1 MRLKLLAALALGLG
15 LSVGFAQTRTLIIA
29 QGTDPTSLD
38 APLATDSPS
47 GTVSRHVVEPLFD
60 YTPDGKIVPLL
71 VERFSFSSD
80 RRALTLNLRRGIKF
94 HDGTDFNAEAV
105 KFNLERLISPE
116 LASSFAFLLR
126 GRISA
131 FEVVDAHTLRLRMPE
146 PFAPV
151 LAHLSHGSTSIQSP
165 TAIRRLGAS
174 YRDNPVGTGPYKFD
188 RWQKGQFVELVRNDD
203 YWGNKPAI
211 ERLRFLAVPE
221 ATTRMALVETG
232 QAHVAVR
239 VPPQDVQRLSARPE
253 IDVVTTPSVRTIYLY
268 FNQTKKPFDD
278 VRVRR
283 AINHAINKEEIVKFV
298 LGGFGRASDA
308 PIGPGIFGYTKIGG
322 YDYNP
327 NLARQLLAQAG
338 FNAQNP
344 LRFTLSSPNGRYLQD
359 IRVAEAIQSQLR
371 AVGVQ
376 AQIQTL
382 EWGAYLAAS
391 NQPRERNEF
400 QVAMLGWGTVTGDA
414 DYGLFGLFHSSQHAP
429 NGFNRGFNTNPRLD
443 RILEQARVAT
453 NPQARQQLYRSAMQ
467 IIYNDAPWVFLHSEQ
482 QVTAI
487 RRDVQGFIVHP
498 TERLIATEASFRTS
512 AER

>member
-1 MRLKLLAALALGLG
+1 MRLKLWLTLGLT
-15 LSVGFAQTRTLIIA
+15 LSLSWVLAQSRTLVIA
-29 QGTDPTSLD
+29 QGTDPISLD

-47 GTVSRHVVEPLFD
+47 ATVASHVVETLFY
-60 YTPDGKIVPLL
+60 YTPDGKIVPHL
-71 VERFSFSSD
+71 VERFSFSPD
-80 RRALTLNLRRGIKF
+80 RKVLTLNLRKGIRF
-94 HDGTDFNAEAV
+94 HDGTEFNAEAV

-116 LASSFAFLLR
+116 LASSLAFLLR
-126 GRISA
+126 GRVSA
-131 FEVVDAHTLRLRMPE
+131 FEVVDSHTLRLRMPE

-151 LAHLSHGSTSIQSP
+151 LAHLTHSSTAIQSP
-165 TAIRRLGAS
+165 AAIRRLGAG

-188 RWQKGQFVELVRNDD
+188 RWQKGQFVELVRNDE
-203 YWGNKPAI
+203 YWGKKPAI

-239 VPPQDVQRLSARPE
+239 VPPQDVQRLNARPD
-253 IDVVTTPSVRTIYLY
+253 IDVVTTPSVRTIFLY
-268 FNQTKKPFDD
+268 FNHTKKPFDD
-278 VRVRR
+278 VRVRK

-308 PIGPGIFGYTKIGG
+308 PISPGIFGYTKVGS
-322 YDYNP
+322 YEYNP

-344 LRFTLSSPNGRYLQD
+344 LRFTLHSPNGRYLQD
-359 IRVAEAIQSQLR
+359 IRVAEAVQSQLR

-382 EWGAYLAAS
+382 EWGAYLAAT
-391 NQPRERNEF
+391 NQPRERNEI

-429 NGFNRGFNTNPRLD
+429 NGFNRGFYTNPRLD
-443 RILEQARVAT
+443 RILEQARIAT
-453 NPQARQQLYRSAMQ
+453 NPQARQQLYATAMQ
-467 IIYNDAPWVFLHSEQ
+467 IIYNDVPWVFLHSEQ

-487 RRDVQGFIVHP
+487 RREVQGFVVHP
-498 TERLIATEASFRTS
+498 TERLIASEASFRTS

>member
-1 MRLKLLAALALGLG
+1 MRLKLWLTLGLT
-15 LSVGFAQTRTLIIA
+15 LSLSWVLAQSRTLVIA

-47 GTVSRHVVEPLFD
+47 ATVASHVVETLFY
-60 YTPDGKIVPLL
+60 YTPDGKIVPHL
-71 VERFSFSSD
+71 VERFSFSPD
-80 RRALTLNLRRGIKF
+80 RKVLTLNLRKGIRF
-94 HDGTDFNAEAV
+94 HDGTEFNAEAV

-116 LASSFAFLLR
+116 LASSLAFLLR
-126 GRISA
+126 GRVSA
-131 FEVVDAHTLRLRMPE
+131 FEVVDSHTLRLRMPE

-151 LAHLSHGSTSIQSP
+151 LAHLTHSSTAIQSP
-165 TAIRRLGAS
+165 AAIRRLGAG

-188 RWQKGQFVELVRNDD
+188 RWQKGQFVELVRNDE
-203 YWGNKPAI
+203 YWGKKPAI

-239 VPPQDVQRLSARPE
+239 VPPQDVQRLSARPDV
-253 IDVVTTPSVRTIYLY
+253 DVVTTPSVRTIFLY
-268 FNQTKKPFDD
+268 FNHTKKPFDD
-278 VRVRR
+278 VRVRK

-308 PIGPGIFGYTKIGG
+308 PISPGIFGYTKVGS
-322 YDYNP
+322 YEYNP

-344 LRFTLSSPNGRYLQD
+344 LRFTLHSPNGRYLQD
-359 IRVAEAIQSQLR
+359 IRVAEAVQSQLR

-382 EWGAYLAAS
+382 EWGAYLAAT
-391 NQPRERNEF
+391 NQPRERNEI

-429 NGFNRGFNTNPRLD
+429 NGFNRGFYTNPRLD
-443 RILEQARVAT
+443 RILEQARIAT
-453 NPQARQQLYRSAMQ
+453 NPQARQQLYATAMQ
-467 IIYNDAPWVFLHSEQ
+467 IIYNDVPWVFLHSEQ

-487 RRDVQGFIVHP
+487 RREVQGFVVHP
-498 TERLIATEASFRTS
+498 TERLIASEASFRTS

>member
-1 MRLKLLAALALGLG
+1 MRLKLLAALVLGMG
-15 LSVGFAQTRTLIIA
+15 LSIALAQPRTLIIA

-60 YTPDGKIVPLL
+60 YTPDGRIVPLL
-71 VERFSFSSD
+71 VERFSFSTD
-80 RRALTLNLRRGIKF
+80 RKTLTLNLRRGIKF

-105 KFNLERLISPE
+105 KFNLERLVSQE

-126 GRISA
+126 GRVSA
-131 FEVVDAHTLRLRMPE
+131 IEAPDALTVRLRMPE
-146 PFAPV
+146 PFAPI
-151 LAHLSHGSTSIQSP
+151 LAHLTHGSASIQSP
-165 TAIRRLGAS
+165 TAIRRLGAN

-203 YWGNKPAI
+203 YWGTKPSV

-239 VPPQDVQRLSARPE
+239 VPPQDVQRLNARPE

-268 FNQTKKPFDD
+268 FNHTKKPFDD

-283 AINHAINKEEIVKFV
+283 AINLAINREEIVNFV
-298 LGGFGRASDA
+298 LGGFGRVSDA
-308 PIGPGIFGYTKIGG
+308 PIGPGIFGYTRIGNYG
-322 YDYNP
+322 FNQSE
-327 NLARQLLAQAG
+327 ARRLLAQAG

-359 IRVAEAIQSQLR
+359 IRVSEAIQSQLR
-371 AVGVQ
+371 AVGVE

-391 NQPRERNEF
+391 NQPKDKNEF

-414 DYGLFGLFHSSQHAP
+414 DYGLFGLFHTSQHAP
-429 NGFNRGFNTNPRLD
+429 SGFNRGFYSNPRVD
-443 RILEQARVAT
+443 RILEQARVVT
-453 NPQARQQLYRSAMQ
+453 TPQARQQLYANVMRL
-467 IIYNDAPWVFLHSEQ
+467 IYNDAPWVLLHTEQ

-487 RRDVQGFIVHP
+487 RKEVAGFVVHP
-498 TERLIATEASFRTS
+498 TERLIASTASFR
-512 AER
+512 

>member
-1 MRLKLLAALALGLG
+1 MRLKLWLTLGLT
-15 LSVGFAQTRTLIIA
+15 LSLSWVLAQSRTLVIA
-29 QGTDPTSLD
+29 QGTDPISLD

-47 GTVSRHVVEPLFD
+47 ATVAIHVVETLFY
-60 YTPDGKIVPLL
+60 YTPDGKIVPHL
-71 VERFSFSSD
+71 VERFSFSPD
-80 RRALTLNLRRGIKF
+80 RKVLTLNLRKGIRF
-94 HDGTDFNAEAV
+94 HDGTEFNAEAV

-116 LASSFAFLLR
+116 LASSLAFLLR
-126 GRISA
+126 GRVSA
-131 FEVVDAHTLRLRMPE
+131 FEVVDSHTLRLRMPE

-151 LAHLSHGSTSIQSP
+151 LAHLTHSSTAIQSP
-165 TAIRRLGAS
+165 AAIRRLGAG

-188 RWQKGQFVELVRNDD
+188 RWQKGQFVELVRNDE
-203 YWGNKPAI
+203 YWGKKPAI

-221 ATTRMALVETG
+221 ATTRIALVETG

-239 VPPQDVQRLSARPE
+239 VPPQDVQRLNARPD
-253 IDVVTTPSVRTIYLY
+253 IDVVTTPSVRTIFLY
-268 FNQTKKPFDD
+268 FNHTKKPFDD
-278 VRVRR
+278 VRVRK

-308 PIGPGIFGYTKIGG
+308 PISPGIFGYTKVGS
-322 YDYNP
+322 YEYNP

-344 LRFTLSSPNGRYLQD
+344 LRFTLHSPNGRYLQD
-359 IRVAEAIQSQLR
+359 IRVAEAVQSQLR

-382 EWGAYLAAS
+382 EWGAYLAAT
-391 NQPRERNEF
+391 NQPRERNEI

-429 NGFNRGFNTNPRLD
+429 NGFNRGFYSNPRLD
-443 RILEQARVAT
+443 RILEQARIAT
-453 NPQARQQLYRSAMQ
+453 NPQARQQLYASAMQ
-467 IIYNDAPWVFLHSEQ
+467 IIYNDVPWVFLHSEQ

-487 RRDVQGFIVHP
+487 RREVQGFVVHP

>member
-1 MRLKLLAALALGLG
+1 MRLRFWLILG
-15 LSVGFAQTRTLIIA
+15 LSLMLPWASAQSRTLIIA
-29 QGTDPTSLD
+29 QGTDPTTLD

-47 GTVSRHVVEPLFD
+47 GTVARHVVETLFD

-71 VERFSFSSD
+71 VERYSFSSD
-80 RRALTLNLRRGIKF
+80 RRVLTLNLRRGIKF

-116 LASSFAFLLR
+116 LASAFAFLLR
-126 GRISA
+126 GRVST
-131 FEVVDAHTLRLRMPE
+131 FEVVDAYTLRLRMPE

-151 LAHLSHGSTSIQSP
+151 LAHLSHSSTAIQSP
-165 TAIRRLGAS
+165 AAIRRLGAS

-188 RWQKGQFVELVRNDD
+188 RWQKGQFVELVRNDE
-203 YWGNKPAI
+203 YWGKKPAI

-239 VPPQDVQRLSARPE
+239 VPPQDVQRLNARPE
-253 IDVVTTPSVRTIYLY
+253 IDVVTTPSVRTIYFY

-278 VRVRR
+278 VRVRK
-283 AINHAINKEEIVKFV
+283 AFNHAINKDEIVKFV

-308 PIGPGIFGYTKIGG
+308 PISPGIFGYSKIGS
-322 YDYNP
+322 YSYNP
-327 NLARQLLAQAG
+327 ELARQLLAQAG
-338 FNAQNP
+338 YNAQNP
-344 LRFTLSSPNGRYLQD
+344 LRITLHSPNGRYLQD
-359 IRVAEAIQSQLR
+359 IRVAEAVQSQLR

-382 EWGAYLAAS
+382 EWGAYLAAT
-391 NQPRERNEF
+391 NQPRERNEI
-400 QVAMLGWGTVTGDA
+400 QIAMLGWGTVTGDA
-414 DYGLFGLFHSSQHAP
+414 DYGLFGLFHTSQQAP
-429 NGFNRGFNTNPRLD
+429 NGFNRGFYSNPRLD
-443 RILEQARVAT
+443 RVLEQARVAT
-453 NPQARQQLYRSAMQ
+453 NPQARQQLYKTAMQ
-467 IIYNDAPWVFLHSEQ
+467 IIYNDVPWVFLHSEQ

-487 RRDVQGFIVHP
+487 RREVQGFVVHP
-498 TERLIATEASFRTS
+498 TERLIASEASFRST

>member
-1 MRLKLLAALALGLG
+1 MRIRFWLTLGLALL
-15 LSVGFAQTRTLIIA
+15 LSWALAQTRTLIIA

-47 GTVSRHVVEPLFD
+47 GTVVSHVVETLFE

-71 VERFSFSSD
+71 VERYSFSSD
-80 RRALTLNLRRGIKF
+80 RKTLTLFLRKGIKF

-126 GRISA
+126 GRVSA
-131 FEVVDAHTLRLRMPE
+131 FEVVDSHTLRLRMPE

-151 LAHLSHGSTSIQSP
+151 LAHLSHGSTGIQSP
-165 TAIRRLGAS
+165 TAIRRLGAG

-188 RWQKGQFVELVRNDD
+188 RWQKGQFVELVRNEE
-203 YWGNKPAI
+203 YWGKKPAI

-221 ATTRMALVETG
+221 ATTRIALVETG

-253 IDVVTTPSVRTIYLY
+253 IEVINTPSVRTIFFY
-268 FNQTKKPFDD
+268 FNQAKKPFDD
-278 VRVRR
+278 VRVRK

-308 PIGPGIFGYTKIGG
+308 PISPGIFGYTKIGS
-322 YDYNP
+322 YEYNP

-338 FNAQNP
+338 YNAQNP
-344 LRFTLSSPNGRYLQD
+344 LRFTIHSPNGRYLQD
-359 IRVAEAIQSQLR
+359 IRVAEAVQSQLR

-391 NQPRERNEF
+391 NQPRDRNEF
-400 QVAMLGWGTVTGDA
+400 QMAMLGWGTVTGDA
-414 DYGLFGLFHSSQHAP
+414 DYGLFGLFHSSQQAP
-429 NGFNRGFNTNPRLD
+429 NGFNRGFYSNPRLD

-453 NPQARQQLYRSAMQ
+453 NPQARQQLYRTAMQ
-467 IIYNDAPWVFLHSEQ
+467 IIYNDAPWAFLHSEQ

-487 RRDVQGFIVHP
+487 RREVQGFIVHP
-498 TERLIATEASFRTS
+498 IERLIATQASFRTS
-512 AER
+512 SQR